1 MVAHA
6 AITATSSGRPM
17 PPDGDIAPL
26 SVTRTTSSDIDE
38 QAASLREWTQ
48 VYEQMTPGRFVGRLH
63 EMCFAGV
70 QLFRE
75 TTNQAVHES
84 GTPWPGSRALGV
96 PIRMEGSAL
105 FRGEAVATDTI
116 VTLGPDDE
124 LDFYTPRDFEI
135 LGLAVD
141 AEALETHSH
150 RVEHRDLPAA
160 FASKGVLKPGRQRLD
175 EFRRLLLSV
184 LQSLEVNPGA
194 LQFRQ
199 AQRVL
204 EQTLFAAVVAVVVD
218 DGAPVKAPCA
228 GRQHIVDAAQ
238 AFMRS
243 HIAEPITVAD
253 LCVELGVSRRTLQ
266 YSFQDVLGTN
276 PVRFLRAMRLN
287 GVRRDLRAGTTP
299 ADSVQDIAARWGFWH
314 MGHFVTDY
322 KRMFGELPSETLRNK
337 PTRIFGGASRNRL
350 PGWGRAATA

>member
-6 AITATSSGRPM
+6 AIAASGCGRPV
-17 PPDGDIAPL
+17 PPDSDIAPL

-48 VYEQMTPGRFVGRLH
+48 VYDQMTPGRFVGRLH
-63 EMCFAGV
+63 EMCFSGV

-84 GTPWPGSRALGV
+84 GAPWLGSRALGV
-96 PIRMEGSAL
+96 PIRMEGGAL
-105 FRGEAVATDTI
+105 FRGEAVAADTM
-116 VTLGPDDE
+116 VTLGPTDE

-141 AEALETHSH
+141 AEALEAHSR

-160 FASKGVLKPGRQRLD
+160 FASKGVLKPGPQRLD

-243 HIAEPITVAD
+243 RIAEPITVAD

-266 YSFQDVLGTN
+266 YSFQEVLGTN

-287 GVRRDLRAGTTP
+287 GVRRDLRAGMAP

-314 MGHFVTDY
+314 LGHFVTDY
-322 KRMFGELPSETLRNK
+322 KQMFGELPSETLRHK
-337 PTRIFGGASRNRL
+337 PTRIFGGTAPDRSRER
-350 PGWGRAATA
+350 GRTATA